1 MTVLAAL
8 DYGTVPDWIAGIGS
22 VAATMLLLLGWWRE
36 SKLRREE
43 RRRQAA
49 VIIQQR
55 LLDIERLYD
64 DDPSGQSLTPAGAR
78 AQNRHV
84 REIQVQAVMLPRPFA
99 ERLETVSAFFGDRAI
114 SGFQGDSDRL
124 VAHNSSRHAL
134 AVVTAFLHGK
144 PVPAPPTFVTA
155 YADARTQADGILGGS
170 LPAD

>member
-1 MTVLAAL
+1 MTLLAAP
-8 DYGTVPDWIAGIGS
+8 DYGSVPDWIAAIGS

-49 VIIQQR
+49 VVIQQR

-64 DDPSGQSLTPAGAR
+64 DDPTGQSLSPAGAR

-84 REIQVQAVMLPRPFA
+84 REIQVQAVMLPREYA

-124 VAHNSSRHAL
+124 VAHHSSRHGL
-134 AVVTAFLHGK
+134 AVVTAYLHGK
-144 PVPAPPTFVTA
+144 PVPAAPAFIAA
-155 YADARTQADGILGGS
+155 YTDARAQADGVLGGNR
-170 LPAD
+170 PTG